1 MNNKISRRLVLA
13 GLSASAA
20 VPALAQSS
28 AWPNR
33 PITLMHGFG
42 AGGNADVVGRLIAE
56 RLGVRLNQQVVVDP
70 KPGAGGTTAASL
82 LARAAP
88 DGYTLGILPG
98 GHAIAAAIY
107 KQLPYKPVEDY
118 SLISM
123 LTEFPF
129 VLVTYPDHPVRTVA
143 DLIDR
148 GRRDTLTCA
157 SPGNGTGQHLAF
169 ELFASMAKIKMQ
181 HVPYRGSPQA
191 ATDLMGKRI
200 DFWMDTP
207 TAMLE
212 LIKENK
218 LRAVVTTGAERFFGL
233 PDTPTAASAGVP
245 GYSVTSWLGIA
256 APTGLPADIVKR
268 LNAEVHGVLA
278 EPQTVERLRTLGSM
292 TRPTTPQQFADR
304 IGADVAKWSAVV
316 ETANIER
323 I

>member
-1 MNNKISRRLVLA
+1 MNKKISRRLVLA
-13 GLSASAA
+13 GLSASVAA
-20 VPALAQSS
+20 PALAQNSG
-28 AWPNR
+28 WPSR

-56 RLGVRLNQQVVVDP
+56 RLATRLNQQVVVDP

-118 SLISM
+118 SLVSM

-143 DLIDR
+143 DLIER

-169 ELFASMAKIKMQ
+169 ELFASMAKVKMQ

-218 LRAVVTTGAERFFGL
+218 LRAVLTTGAERFFGL
-233 PDTPTAASAGVP
+233 PDTPTAASAGVA

-256 APTGLPADIVKR
+256 GPAGLPADVIKR
-268 LNAEVHGVLA
+268 LNVEVHGVLG
-278 EPQTVERLRTLGSM
+278 EPQTIERLRTLGSM